1 MKTSV
6 RYAALL
12 SSLFAGTF
20 GACADVHAAETAVA
34 ASNGNGAGDS
44 SAQKTGKATQPASAA
59 AGTTVAASSHEAAAQ
74 KPVVSIAEKPASKPL
89 PEQWYTGSLYS
100 PSPALPVPGM
110 IAVEPYVAAGLPA
123 GAFDSNGHLNTRKG
137 AGGQHSI
144 SQFSLAKYGI
154 TNHLSIYLLPT
165 YSYSWGNHTKHSG
178 LKFNDL
184 PVEFQYRLTPHY
196 TPSITLY
203 FGVNTPTGDYKNL
216 SNASEG
222 VGQGVWA
229 LRYGVHSQFA
239 LPFFDHA
246 MRVRLWAQVRHPVAS
261 TKLRNITSYGTE
273 KGFTGRGHAGPYGN
287 EGGSVELGIT
297 KKWVFALDLYHTWA
311 TSSSVN
317 GYNVY
322 SKKYINSRTGWS
334 GAFNVGPG
342 IEYNWTSSV
351 GGIVGV
357 ILPVAG
363 HNTSRSI
370 SPEAAVFA
378 VF

>member
-1 MKTSV
+1 MKKSV

-12 SSLFAGTF
+12 SSLVAGTY
-20 GACADVHAAETAVA
+20 GATAQLYAAD
-34 ASNGNGAGDS
+34 
-44 SAQKTGKATQPASAA
+44 A
-59 AGTTVAASSHEAAAQ
+59 AGTNSVSTMSDDKAKVKSVKKADKTASTSTPTVATQAATP
-74 KPVVSIAEKPASKPL
+74 KPPVVQVAEKPASKPL

-100 PSPALPVPGM
+100 PSPALPAPGM

-154 TNHLSIYLLPT
+154 TDHLSLYLLPT
-165 YSYSWGNHTKHSG
+165 YSYSWGDHQKHSG

-239 LPFFDHA
+239 LPFFKHA

-297 KKWVFALDLYHTWA
+297 KKWVFALDLYHVWS
-311 TSSSVN
+311 TSNSVN
-317 GYNVY
+317 GYNRY
-322 SKKYINSRTGWS
+322 TNKNIHYRTGWS

-342 IEYNWTSSV
+342 IEYNWTSSI

-370 SPEAAVFA
+370 SPQVAVFA